1 MSDIDQ
7 YDDGLSIGVGEDESA
22 DQVIMG
28 SKVRFSN
35 DFEWLSG
42 AGDGS
47 PIDPDRVFVVIKIEK
62 ILQKWSVDGHPIETQ
77 RFLAGAKL
85 PDLDDLNAACPKDE
99 WREKFG
105 KVVGPWAWQYVVY
118 FIDQTTYEVFT
129 YPTNT
134 AGGGIAVRDLRKS
147 TDIARRLRG
156 DNLFPRIRL
165 RDTFMKTGTGGR
177 QRPVLEVV
185 DYISIGG
192 LNPSG
197 APASNPITNGSGGN
211 GAAQI
216 EASKPIEPKPEMKA
230 EEPKPEAKVDQP
242 KAGQKTVAK
251 AAAVK
256 ASKISPA
263 RAKSCAS

>member
-1 MSDIDQ
+1 MTDMTN
-7 YDDGLSIGVGEDESA
+7 YDDGLSIGIGEDESA
-22 DQVIMG
+22 DRVLMG

-35 DFEWLSG
+35 DSEWLSG
-42 AGDGS
+42 AGDGTL
-47 PIDPDRVFVVIKIEK
+47 IDPDRVFVVIKIEK

-85 PDLDDLNAACPKDE
+85 PDLDELNDTCPKDE

-118 FIDQTTYEVFT
+118 FIDQTTFEVFT
-129 YPTNT
+129 YPTST
-134 AGGGIAVRDLRKS
+134 TGGGIAVRDLRKS
-147 TDIARRLRG
+147 TDMARRLRG
-156 DNLFPRIRL
+156 DNIFPRIRL
-165 RDTFMKTGTGGR
+165 RDTFMKTDTGGR

-197 APASNPITNGSGGN
+197 APVSGPTTNGSGN

-216 EASKPIEPKPEMKA
+216 EAKPVEPQPEVKAAEAKPEVKA
-230 EEPKPEAKVDQP
+230 DQP
-242 KAGQKTVAK
+242 KASQKATVA
-251 AAAVK
+251 AAAK
-256 ASKISPA
+256 KTGKISPSRSKD
-263 RAKSCAS
+263 RAS